1 MLKCKLKRMNLS
13 LHHSDS
19 AAKIIIEAKIKRDE
33 FSVFNKMRTQFIK
46 LEIKFARARF
56 EITKSFPTGMAN
68 HLVDGLL
75 SLE

>member
-19 AAKIIIEAKIKRDE
+19 AGKMIIEAKIERDE
-33 FSVFNKMRTQFIK
+33 ISVCNKMRTQFIK
-46 LEIKFARARF
+46 LRMKFVQAHF
-56 EITKSFPTGMAN
+56 EIVKSFPTGMAN
-68 HLVDGLL
+68 HSVHGLL